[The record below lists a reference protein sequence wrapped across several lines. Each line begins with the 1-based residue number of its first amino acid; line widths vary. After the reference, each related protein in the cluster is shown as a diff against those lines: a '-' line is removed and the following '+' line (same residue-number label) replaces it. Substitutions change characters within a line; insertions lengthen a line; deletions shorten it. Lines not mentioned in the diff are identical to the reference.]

1 MSYRRIFIIKDIS
14 KKTSLFE
21 DFKSDYKEFF
31 GVDITVESWGSDVV
45 GIESILDEDSDKTF
59 FKFLQFVYNKTEY
72 LKYHGLEIIDYS
84 PFNDD
89 DSGEFLWED
98 KRIPEDTNFG
108 TTDKIVFNN
117 EIKTADEIELYKDV
131 FNGYKI
137 ENFVSYTEDGDN
149 LVVIVGDNQKYTFE
163 NTINQDRYS
172 KLRPDQR
179 LYWPRESIAV
189 VNPFSRFRE
198 SLSGQDIFILSSE
211 KLEND
216 ILIEIDPLI
225 VDFVY
230 YKNM

>member
-59 FKFLQFVYNKTEY
+59 FKFLQFVYDKTEY

-84 PFNDD
+84 PLNDD

-98 KRIPEDTNFG
+98 KRIPETTNFG

-172 KLRPDQR
+172 KLHPDQR
-179 LYWPRESIAV
+179 LYWPRESLAV

-216 ILIEIDPLI
+216 ILVEIDPLI

>member
-31 GVDITVESWGSDVV
+31 GVDITVEDWGSDVV

-59 FKFLQFVYNKTEY
+59 FKFLQFVYDKTEY

-84 PFNDD
+84 PLNDD

-98 KRIPEDTNFG
+98 KRIPETTNFG

-117 EIKTADEIELYKDV
+117 EIKTADEIKLYKEI

-137 ENFVSYTEDGDN
+137 ENFVSYTENGDN
-149 LVVIVGDNQKYTFE
+149 LVVVVGDNQKYTFE

-172 KLRPDQR
+172 KLHPDQR
-179 LYWPRESIAV
+179 LYWPRESLAV
-189 VNPFSRFRE
+189 VNPFNRFRE

-216 ILIEIDPLI
+216 ILVEIDPLI

-230 YKNM
+230 YKNI

>member
-31 GVDITVESWGSDVV
+31 GVDITVENWGNDVV
-45 GIESILDEDSDKTF
+45 GIEIILDEDSDKTF
-59 FKFLQFVYNKTEY
+59 FKFLQFVYGKNDS

-84 PFNDD
+84 PLNDD

-98 KRIPEDTNFG
+98 KRIPETTNFG

-117 EIKTADEIELYKDV
+117 EIKTADEIKLYKDI

-137 ENFVSYTEDGDN
+137 ENFVSYTENGDN
-149 LVVIVGDNQKYTFE
+149 LVVVVGDNDQYTFE

-172 KLRPDQR
+172 KLDPDLR
-179 LYWPRESIAV
+179 LYWPRDSIAIST
-189 VNPFSRFRE
+189 PFSRYRE
-198 SLSGQDIFILSSE
+198 SLSGQDLFILSTE
-211 KLEND
+211 KIEND